1 MSEVDAELFYT
12 KDHEWVLIEDNVVT
26 VGITDHAQDE
36 LGDITY
42 VELPEDD
49 AEFGEGDEVCTI
61 ESVKAS
67 SPVFAPLS
75 GQIIEVNSEL
85 DAEPGAVNSDCYGAG
100 WIFKMEIVDAS
111 EIDNLMNAEDYE
123 DYIA

>member
-1 MSEVDAELFYT
+1 MSEVDAELLYS
-12 KDHEWVLIEDNVVT
+12 KDHEWVLIEENVAT

-36 LGDITY
+36 LGDITF
-42 VELPEDD
+42 VELPEDE

-75 GQIIEVNSEL
+75 GEIIEVNTEL
-85 DAEPGAVNSDCYGAG
+85 DDEPGAVNSDCYGAG
-100 WIFKMEIVDAS
+100 WIFKMEFTDKS